1 MSEIKYGRPWV
12 GMERTNAKEGAKKG
26 EIIDKVFQLTGVNK
40 GVIKDVLN
48 AFTDV
53 AQTEMVMEGVF
64 NWPGLP
70 TVTRVH
76 LQGAKRYQSDVDK
89 TILYPDTAYL
99 RAKVPQPVK
108 SMLRGVY
115 REQLKLENGL
125 TDENWWEPY
134 VYCDGDWR
142 EKE

>member
-1 MSEIKYGRPWV
+1 MSLIGL
-12 GMERTNAKEGAKKG
+12 ACL
-26 EIIDKVFQLTGVNK
+26 QLLESTY
-40 GVIKDVLN
+40 
-48 AFTDV
+48 
-53 AQTEMVMEGVF
+53 
-64 NWPGLP
+64 
-70 TVTRVH
+70 R
-76 LQGAKRYQSDVDK
+76 GAKRYQSDIDK
-89 TILYPDTAYL
+89 TVLYPDTAYL
-99 RAKVPQPVK
+99 RAKVPEPVK

>member
-1 MSEIKYGRPWV
+1 MTEIRHGRPWV
-12 GMERTNAKEGAKKG
+12 GTERTDARNGARKG
-26 EIIDKVFQLTGVNK
+26 EIIDEVFQMTGINK

-53 AQTEMVMEGVF
+53 AQKEMVMNGIF

-70 TVTRVH
+70 TVTRIH
-76 LQGAKRYQSDVDK
+76 LKSVKRYQPDIDK
-89 TILYPDTAYL
+89 TLLYPETAYL
-99 RAKVPQPVK
+99 RAKMPEPVRK
-108 SMLRGVY
+108 MLRGVY
-115 REQLKLENGL
+115 REQMKIEDG
-125 TDENWWEPY
+125 TTEENWWEPY